1 MHAMTGIL
9 VAAWSL
15 LLAMTYLV
23 PQVIRVLQY
32 SDRELPLAT
41 VKLWTVSQW
50 LAGNLYPGQNVSGFS
65 MITALLLG
73 LTALVLVRVS
83 ETSLPEVMH
92 GVTRG
97 ATATR
102 IAFARTPTPVLAA
115 TLGVAVVGLVAAAG
129 YLAVGLGMP
138 ILATIR

>member
-1 MHAMTGIL
+1 MTGIL

-15 LLAMTYLV
+15 LLAGTYLV
-23 PQVIRVLQY
+23 PQVVRVLQY

-41 VKLWTVSQW
+41 VKIWTVSQW
-50 LAGNLYPGQNVSGFS
+50 LSGNLYPGQSVSGFS
-65 MITALLLG
+65 MVTVLLLG

-83 ETSLPEVMH
+83 ETALPEVMH
-92 GVTRG
+92 SVTRG

-102 IAFARTPTPVLAA
+102 IAFSRTPTAVLAV
-115 TLGVAVVGLVAAAG
+115 TLGFATVGVVAAAG
-129 YLAVGLGMP
+129 YLAVGLGLP